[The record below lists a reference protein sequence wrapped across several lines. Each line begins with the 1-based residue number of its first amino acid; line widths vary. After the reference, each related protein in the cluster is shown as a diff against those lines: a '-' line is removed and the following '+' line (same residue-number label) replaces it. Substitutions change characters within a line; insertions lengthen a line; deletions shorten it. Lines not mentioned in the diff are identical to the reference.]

1 MHVVEQQKH
10 TYNGLKAM
18 LLIKNSMK
26 NIRITQRN
34 ITNTLYYW
42 HLQTLQIPW
51 RIYKLQGQSL

>member
-1 MHVVEQQKH
+1 
-10 TYNGLKAM
+10 M

-26 NIRITQRN
+26 TIRITQRN

-51 RIYKLQGQSL
+51 RIYKLQGKSL